1 MKFLVAMAC
10 VALAMGSSLQEVEM
24 LAEEEG
30 GQPTLLNGGDQEMPP
45 SMNGGQSTGYQNN
58 DGAEFA
64 ANFPGP
70 KYGLPGYKESHT
82 WESGRIRSPIS
93 PLLSLNAE

>member
-1 MKFLVAMAC
+1 
-10 VALAMGSSLQEVEM
+10 M